1 MARHDESK
9 CVDDEIEIAVQV
21 NGRVRDRFTVPAD
34 IEAADAIARAKE
46 LDKVKEFTDGMAFI
60 KELYVPGKLVNLV
73 VKPQ

>member
-1 MARHDESK
+1 M
-9 CVDDEIEIAVQV
+9 
-21 NGRVRDRFTVPAD
+21 PAD

-46 LDKVKEFTDGMAFI
+46 LDKVKEFTDGMVFV